1 LVFYGI
7 PGIVLLAIAGLFM
20 YSAMD
25 LYSATRYISTNMI
38 LVSVGAAITGMILL
52 ATAVIINTIIALLK
66 VRGL

>member
-1 LVFYGI
+1 
-7 PGIVLLAIAGLFM
+7 M